1 MKDFFATHCV
11 RYKTAEERRQVRECA
26 MMRYPDDDFTYWE
39 DRWIPEDFP
48 YMNYNGNGKFNMHR
62 TLPVVNDSSGVK
74 KVAVTAQEFLALFWA
89 GQMEDEDIDFV
100 LELI

>member
-26 MMRYPDDDFTYWE
+26 MMRYPGDDFTYWGDE
-39 DRWIPEDFP
+39 WLPGDYP
-48 YMNYNGNGKFNMHR
+48 YMNYHVNGKFNMHH

-74 KVAVTAQEFLALFWA
+74 KVAVTAQEFLALFGA
-89 GQMEDEDIDFV
+89 EQMEDEDIDFV

>member
-26 MMRYPDDDFTYWE
+26 MMRCPDDDFTYWG
-39 DRWIPEDFP
+39 DRWLPEDFP
-48 YMNYNGNGKFNMHR
+48 YMNYDADGTFNMHR
-62 TLPVVNDSSGVK
+62 DLPFCSPFSGVK
-74 KVAVTAQEFLALFWA
+74 KSSITAQEFLALFSED
-89 GQMEDEDIDFV
+89 QSDEDIDFV